1 MLEVRSVTKR
11 YGATLAVN
19 GASLAA
25 RPGRILGLLG
35 PNGAGKTSILR
46 MVNNITQPDSGEVR
60 LDGAIVGRQTQR
72 RIGYMPEERGLYRN
86 VKVVDQLIYLA
97 RLKGLPRP
105 EAQRRANHWLEV
117 LEAADYRGKRPRE
130 LSRGMQQKVQ
140 FALALL
146 HEPRLVILDEPFSG
160 LDPLNSAVMERVIR
174 ACRDRGAIV
183 IFASHRMEQ
192 VEDLCDAICLIAK
205 GRIVLDGDLDAVKRS
220 FGRDTVQLEYSGS
233 PAFLDRLSAEGRV
246 DVLKSANGRAELR
259 LADGYRSGDFL
270 DAVRRETDDIHRFA
284 ASHPSLREIFV
295 RAVTREHRQEQQEQQ
310 GQEVSA

>member
-11 YGATLAVN
+11 YSATLAVD
-19 GASLAA
+19 GASLTAQ
-25 RPGRILGLLG
+25 PGRILGLLG

-46 MVNNITQPDSGEVR
+46 MVNNITRPDSGEVR
-60 LDGAIVGRQTQR
+60 LDGAIIGRKTQR
-72 RIGYMPEERGLYRN
+72 SIGYMPEERGLYRN
-86 VKVVDQLIYLA
+86 VKVLDQLVYLA
-97 RLKGLPRP
+97 RLKGLSRS
-105 EAQRRANHWLEV
+105 EAQRRAGRWLEV
-117 LEAADYRGKRPRE
+117 LDAAHYRAKRPRE

-140 FALALL
+140 FALALV

-174 ACRDRGAIV
+174 ECRDRGAIV

-205 GRIVLDGDLDAVKRS
+205 GRIVLDGALDAVKRS

-233 PAFLDRLSAEGRV
+233 PAFLDRLSAEGHV
-246 DVLKSANGRAELR
+246 NVLKSTNGRAELR

-295 RAVTREHRQEQQEQQ
+295 RTVTQQDAVTQKQE
-310 GQEVSA
+310 APA